1 MPPRMQGYGGA
12 PNSMA
17 SHYQQY
23 PPHTQPHTAGLP
35 PPGSIGNQFMSANSM
50 SNAFANGAN
59 MGIPGGF
66 SAPGLPLQGGGLASQ
81 AAQMSFAAAPLQQQG
96 HNGMADSG
104 TRGMRDKGRIRDVWK
119 GNLHEEMAILR
130 QLVDKYPYISMDAKF
145 PGIVARPMG
154 SFNGRGDYH
163 YQCLRCN
170 VDLLKLIQLGITL
183 FSEDGESLPATPY
196 SDSGLDRNSAGRRI
210 GNGVVQVPCT
220 WQFNFKFSL
229 SDDMYAEKG
238 IDERK
243 AAGTD
248 FSRLKEEGIDPF
260 EFGAVLISSGLVC
273 DEEKRWISGHAGYDF
288 GYLTK
293 IMLQRALPDDER
305 EFDMLM
311 KKFFPSVYDIKYL
324 MQQGTIM
331 NKLGQL
337 SHVDAVT
344 AELLQRNERHPN
356 LEAMIDVLKVK
367 RLGAIHQA
375 GSDSLVNGRVFF
387 KLRERLFDGE
397 IGDEHLGRV
406 FGINLQEANTAA
418 TTQQTTPQHY
428 NQYQENTTP
437 NQNGSGSSFAN
448 GAPSTPNNGN
458 ANLATTPAHNNN
470 GGNGLGPL
478 TPSNGGG
485 SFGHFQYANKQ

>member
-1 MPPRMQGYGGA
+1 MPPRMQGYGTA

-50 SNAFANGAN
+50 SNAFANGAA
-59 MGIPGGF
+59 MTIPGPF

-96 HNGMADSG
+96 HNGMSDSG
-104 TRGMRDKGRIRDVWK
+104 TRSIRDKGRIREVWK
-119 GNLHEEMAILR
+119 ANLHEEMAILR
-130 QLVDKYPYISMDAKF
+130 QLLTFLGCEISW
-145 PGIVARPMG
+145 
-154 SFNGRGDYH
+154 NH
-163 YQCLRCN
+163 
-170 VDLLKLIQLGITL
+170 
-183 FSEDGESLPATPY
+183 GESPPATPP
-196 SDSGLDRNSAGRRI
+196 SDSGLDRTSAGRKY
-210 GNGVVQVPCT
+210 GNSAVQIPCT

-229 SDDMYAEKG
+229 SDDMYSDKG

-243 AAGTD
+243 IAGTD
-248 FSRLKEEGIDPF
+248 FNRLKEEGIDPF
-260 EFGAVLISSGLVC
+260 EFGALLISSGLVC

-293 IMLQRALPDDER
+293 IMLQKALPDDER

-311 KKFFPSVYDIKYL
+311 KKFFPSIYDLKYL
-324 MQQGTIM
+324 LSHGSLM

-337 SHVDAVT
+337 PHVDAVT
-344 AELLQRNERHPN
+344 AEILQRCEPRPN
-356 LEAMIDVLKVK
+356 LEAIIEILKVK
-367 RLGAIHQA
+367 RLGTPHQA
-375 GSDSLVNGRVFF
+375 GSDSLVTGRLFF

-397 IGDEHLGRV
+397 IAEEHLGRV
-406 FGINLQEANTAA
+406 FGINLQEANSAA
-418 TTQQTTPQHY
+418 NQQTTPQHY

-470 GGNGLGPL
+470 GGSNLGPL

-485 SFGHFQYANKQ
+485 AFGHFQYGNKQ

>member
-1 MPPRMQGYGGA
+1 MPPRMQAYGAA

-50 SNAFANGAN
+50 SNAFANGAS

-66 SAPGLPLQGGGLASQ
+66 SAPGIPLQGGGLASQ

-104 TRGMRDKGRIRDVWK
+104 TRGIRDKGRIRDVWK

-154 SFNGRGDYH
+154 SFNGKGDYH

-183 FSEDGESLPATPY
+183 YSEDGESLPATPP
-196 SDSGLDRNSAGRRI
+196 SDSGLDRNSTGRRI
-210 GNGVVQVPCT
+210 GNGMGQIPCT

-243 AAGTD
+243 IAGTD
-248 FSRLKEEGIDPF
+248 FNRLKEEGIDPF

-293 IMLQRALPDDER
+293 ILLQRPLPDDER

-344 AELLQRNERHPN
+344 AELLQRTERHPN
-356 LEAMIDVLKVK
+356 IETMIDVLKVK
-367 RLGAIHQA
+367 RVGAVHQA

-418 TTQQTTPQHY
+418 TQQTTPQHY

-485 SFGHFQYANKQ
+485 AFGHFQYANKQ